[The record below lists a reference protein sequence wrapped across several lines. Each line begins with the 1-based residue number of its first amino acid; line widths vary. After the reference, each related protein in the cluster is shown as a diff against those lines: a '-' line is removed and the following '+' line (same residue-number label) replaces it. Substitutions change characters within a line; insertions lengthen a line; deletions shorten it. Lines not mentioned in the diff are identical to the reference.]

1 VDGPIAGAT
10 MNEQGTIFAFLE
22 QKTRTYHAAELASGK
37 VLVKRQS
44 AFPNVRSPMFTGDGK
59 SMIVGGSMQNR
70 NSKITVVDLS
80 DGKEVA
86 SREFTGFLANYH
98 PVGETDIGFLVFQGR
113 PLNIIWDWKT
123 KSENVLFDGRGEQEG
138 GINWSFRDERRGNII
153 ANSNDYFNSPKEV
166 NYIQVLDQKSKT
178 LIYATQKKRGRINRF
193 GLSPNAKY
201 LALARNDGG
210 VEVHDMDRLA
220 KVWESDTGQLG
231 AGGVQSLEFSPD
243 GALLLATGGGRNVG
257 LWEAVTGRLITSELK
272 HQGSLAMAGWNQ
284 RGNAFV
290 IASRQGEIRLYEI
303 PNPKGSDYLPGVA
316 MTPETTE
323 AIAEALSNRTIEEGR
338 IVPFTAN
345 LTNTPPE
352 LASLP
357 TIHQYIEE
365 TQRRAWH
372 LARARNS
379 SNGNQWSSVKFH
391 LDQAAAIA
399 PLGSLEVQTLFR
411 ANLNLGHYALAEA
424 NLDRLGQKTEST
436 EDDSSYSPDVA
447 MGWKEDVWQ
456 YSGHHS
462 IGDFD
467 SGIVQE
473 HLDQETLELEEAKT
487 WEALQDFQP
496 AGVQVNR
503 GDHYVDAPENCL
515 FYVAKTFTVE
525 EAGFYEVVFDS
536 DDGMKAWVNGRLV
549 HVFSGNR
556 GLFRPGEDVVS
567 VWLREGLNIVVIK
580 VVNGFMTTGFAFENR
595 GRMDQFTAL
604 QRYHTRLAT
613 GKKTDFALPD
623 MDNEANPDE
632 MLELTRQAVLFKS
645 EKPILDKLDQRVRA
659 NPKFESILDGSFLQ
673 PASYVKPKVQPTP
686 DQLRNGFT
694 LECFINTQQ
703 KFGVNHIISNGGS
716 FAESGF
722 SLLTLGGG
730 GVVRGEFQNTATNEK
745 ILMDASYPY
754 DNQWHHVAMTYDANK
769 KETML
774 YLDGKPGTART
785 SYKSPLV
792 FDPKLLR
799 IGENELRGMGF
810 TGGITDVRIWPKVLN
825 AEVISK
831 HALGEVSSA
840 DSPLVNLP
848 LRFANAEEARQ
859 ANGASGFMAQKVDW
873 TQANQVHPM
882 AKEQDWVFAQFRG
895 QGFSN
900 SEAFATLGALEYRL
914 GNYQKALDLLIRSQN
929 NGRYSTEVR
938 LYPWMGGG
946 MIDRNAAPYLIMAYK
961 KCGYN
966 VHYQLIRNAFN
977 QEFNKFEMR
986 TWEISGEPDVL
997 ERIKL
1002 KTLQREMNALADE

>member
-1 VDGPIAGAT
+1 
-10 MNEQGTIFAFLE
+10 
-22 QKTRTYHAAELASGK
+22 
-37 VLVKRQS
+37 
-44 AFPNVRSPMFTGDGK
+44 
-59 SMIVGGSMQNR
+59 
-70 NSKITVVDLS
+70 
-80 DGKEVA
+80 
-86 SREFTGFLANYH
+86 
-98 PVGETDIGFLVFQGR
+98 
-113 PLNIIWDWKT
+113 
-123 KSENVLFDGRGEQEG
+123 
-138 GINWSFRDERRGNII
+138 
-153 ANSNDYFNSPKEV
+153 
-166 NYIQVLDQKSKT
+166 
-178 LIYATQKKRGRINRF
+178 
-193 GLSPNAKY
+193 
-201 LALARNDGG
+201 
-210 VEVHDMDRLA
+210 
-220 KVWESDTGQLG
+220 
-231 AGGVQSLEFSPD
+231 
-243 GALLLATGGGRNVG
+243 
-257 LWEAVTGRLITSELK
+257 
-272 HQGSLAMAGWNQ
+272 
-284 RGNAFV
+284 
-290 IASRQGEIRLYEI
+290 
-303 PNPKGSDYLPGVA
+303 
-316 MTPETTE
+316 
-323 AIAEALSNRTIEEGR
+323 
-338 IVPFTAN
+338 
-345 LTNTPPE
+345 
-352 LASLP
+352 
-357 TIHQYIEE
+357 
-365 TQRRAWH
+365 
-372 LARARNS
+372 
-379 SNGNQWSSVKFH
+379 
-391 LDQAAAIA
+391 
-399 PLGSLEVQTLFR
+399 
-411 ANLNLGHYALAEA
+411 
-424 NLDRLGQKTEST
+424 
-436 EDDSSYSPDVA
+436 
-447 MGWKEDVWQ
+447 
-456 YSGHHS
+456 
-462 IGDFD
+462 
-467 SGIVQE
+467 
-473 HLDQETLELEEAKT
+473 
-487 WEALQDFQP
+487 
-496 AGVQVNR
+496 
-503 GDHYVDAPENCL
+503 
-515 FYVAKTFTVE
+515 
-525 EAGFYEVVFDS
+525 
-536 DDGMKAWVNGRLV
+536 
-549 HVFSGNR
+549 
-556 GLFRPGEDVVS
+556 
-567 VWLREGLNIVVIK
+567 
-580 VVNGFMTTGFAFENR
+580 
-595 GRMDQFTAL
+595 MDQFTAL